1 MLRESEASPQ
11 SKDPIPA
18 RATTSPAR
26 RFHHERCTPSVRIQ
40 TVLPMPT
47 LRTVL
52 DQQVHQADPALI
64 EKLDNNRVRCFACG
78 HCCPIP
84 EGQPGVCKVRYNR
97 GGTLYVPWGYT
108 AGTQCDPVEKKPF
121 FHAHPGA
128 LAYSFG
134 MLGCDLHCS
143 YCQNWVTS
151 QALRDPTAV
160 AAPLEASP
168 EHLVQDAI
176 AQGAKILV
184 STYNEPLITSE
195 WAVAVFK
202 KAKAAG
208 LITGFVS
215 NGNAT
220 PQVLE
225 YLRPWLDLYKV
236 DLKSFDDRHYHELGG
251 RIAPILDSIR
261 RIHQSGLW
269 LEIVTLLIPGFN
281 DDADELRR
289 LTEFLAAISPDIP
302 WHVTAFHGDYKMT
315 SPRDTNSEDLL
326 RAVEIGRQSGLR
338 YIYAGN
344 LPGMVGEWEDTRC
357 PNCNQTLIKRYGYLI
372 KDYRLTPDGH
382 CPNCA
387 TTIPGRW
394 STRFEGQITSRPF
407 LPRKS
412 KLLFTIR

>member
-1 MLRESEASPQ
+1 
-11 SKDPIPA
+11 
-18 RATTSPAR
+18 
-26 RFHHERCTPSVRIQ
+26 V
-40 TVLPMPT
+40 PT
-47 LRTVL
+47 LRTIL
-52 DQQVHQADPALI
+52 DQRVREADPSLV
-64 EKLDNNRVRCFACG
+64 EKLDNNRLRCFSCG

-84 EGQPGVCKVRYNR
+84 EGQLGVCKVRFNR

-121 FHAHPGA
+121 FHAYPGA

-134 MLGCDLHCS
+134 MLGCDLHCA

-151 QALRDPTAV
+151 QALRDSNAV
-160 AAPLEASP
+160 SPPLPASP
-168 EHLVQDAI
+168 EHLVQDAL

-202 KAKAAG
+202 EAKADG

-261 RIHQSGLW
+261 RIHAMGLW

-281 DDADELRR
+281 DSPDELRR
-289 LTEFLAAISPDIP
+289 LTEFLATISPDIP
-302 WHVTAFHGDYKMT
+302 WHVTAFHGDYKMQNDVA
-315 SPRDTNSEDLL
+315 RDTTPEDLL
-326 RAVEIGRQSGLR
+326 QAAEIARQSGLR
-338 YIYAGN
+338 YIYTGN
-344 LPGMVGEWEDTRC
+344 LPARVGPWEDTRC
-357 PNCNQTLIKRYGYLI
+357 PHCSELLIERYGYRI
-372 KDYRLTPDGH
+372 KSYRLTHDGR
-382 CPNCA
+382 CPKCS
-387 TTIPGRW
+387 TPIPGRW
-394 STRFEGQITSRPF
+394 SPRFEPQLAFTPF
-407 LPRKS
+407 FPR
-412 KLLFTIR
+412 RDAM